1 MAEHG
6 DIAIIGMACRV
17 AGANSPSEL
26 WDLLESSRD
35 VQTEI
40 TRFNINTFY
49 HPDGGP
55 RKGLTNVKR
64 AYMLDNNSI
73 DRFDHAFFQVTPVEA
88 SAIDPQQRMLL
99 EIAYEVIESA
109 GIPLDEF
116 MGTNTA
122 VFAGMDSC
130 DYHNIMTR
138 DIEATPRYL
147 ATGTA
152 TCMAANRISYFFNLS
167 GASMAVDTA
176 CSSTMTAVHQA
187 VRALQQGDSSMAIV
201 CGAKLILTPDM
212 YIPSSELGF
221 LSPRGRCHSFDAS
234 GDGYGR
240 AEGVLSLLLKPL
252 ADAIRDNDPV
262 RAIVKGV
269 ALNQD
274 GRTQGITLP
283 SSEAQK
289 NNMNKL
295 YGNLSL
301 DPASIQY
308 LEAHGTGTAAG
319 DPLEFSAIN
328 EVFSRTDR
336 PENLIVGSV
345 KSNIGHLEAC
355 AALAGIIKTVGCLER
370 RRIPSQMHL
379 TMPNPRIDF
388 TKVRIPMATLEW
400 PRTEGPR
407 RAGVNTFGAGGTNGH
422 AVLEGYDR
430 DLESPSS
437 VAKSRRF
444 LYRLSA
450 ADEDSL
456 LRLCGLYAEF
466 IGKKKPN
473 IHDLAHTLLSRRS
486 LLRYSASFSAKT
498 ADEII
503 QKLSSKSFEVQMR
516 GQRSITNVVF
526 VFTGQGAQWAGMGIN
541 LLAQLPVFANV
552 IEECDQALANL
563 PDRPD
568 WSIADEI
575 MKVDTNSNV
584 SQAHISQ
591 PLCTALQL
599 GLVEVWQSWGL
610 KPNSVIGHS
619 SGEIAAAYA
628 AGFLSLRDAIVI
640 AYYRGAC
647 LAPLVSASIKS
658 EPKGAMCA
666 VGLSEVDAISL
677 IAKYSRGVDLAAVN
691 SPKSCTL
698 SGDREKIEE
707 IVTSCEE
714 NGIFCRKLKIN
725 LAYHSYHM
733 LAVAKQY
740 EEALQNAS
748 ISPLDSSQNCPMFSS
763 VTKEMLR
770 AENCTAEYWK
780 DNMVSTVEFSSALAE
795 CMKSS
800 SEDTAILELGP
811 HPALHGPIKEI
822 LKDLEKEDI
831 KIFSSCLRGKD
842 DMDSILKSAGAMI
855 VSRVALDARAI
866 NAVIDD
872 TNQLA
877 SGNVLTDLPTYTWDH
892 STPIWHESRISRNI
906 RFRKFPH
913 HELLG
918 SRYLEDIPSSPSWRK
933 MLMLKELMWLQ
944 EYQDTQNEGSI
955 PSSVFILMALE
966 AARQLSH
973 STEAVH
979 GHIEITDMNFEK
991 DLDFGLFRTPETVV
1005 ELHFNAHMVSDSA
1018 YTFNISSFPTDES
1031 GTGTRHCFGKLIW
1044 SSEELQQPE
1053 LGNVDI
1059 AHDPIL
1065 LDRAKGIYPDMT
1077 YNMIDLTFGFSSCA
1091 AEFAA
1096 PLEGPE
1102 LCIDPITLNTIL
1114 NVTKS
1119 LVLNEILPC
1128 STKLSYIS
1136 SLKIPYTPPTSRAG
1150 RFVVQ
1155 SNSQNSSKH
1164 TSDIE
1169 IFMDEYTMFVSG
1181 VELATMGALTS
1192 SLVLGS
1198 VYFQERN
1205 IPDITV
1211 GSLPGT
1217 SFQDCV
1223 DMVTHKWP
1231 MADVGLCHLNA
1242 SEFDE
1247 TMKLLLRHN
1256 RRAFR
1261 SIQAVGCGNET
1272 YDNLHIVDKLS
1283 TTIQLHLLVAD
1294 RVPDISKISEA
1305 LHVGGI
1311 LCLKSN
1317 TLDPANSKSFAR
1329 IGGIT
1334 RFESS
1339 RAECTL
1345 WRKLG
1350 YANCIPSQKPT
1361 KLFASLEDGSQY
1373 LEQPVDEID
1382 LEPECVTAFCEAQ
1395 NQPYDAVIIE
1405 SKDKSIIGTWPG
1417 NKFIPWMQHL
1427 LKFTERIIWATTK
1440 HLGDPF
1446 SSLAGTLLRTL
1457 QAEQPSLKVIWLTF
1471 DNSESEDVI
1480 REMIASAR
1488 FGSLMDSNEIHYDMR
1503 NSKSYITRYLPDDEL
1518 SALNGVSIPC
1528 RTIASI
1534 IGKDYDIGMETGQAP
1549 SILVSNHD
1557 NSTDL
1562 HANDDILIDVVA
1574 SVVDEADVKM
1584 FSGTA
1589 TSLPG
1594 GFFAGYVLSSSNE
1607 LSRSGSPVVGWST
1620 EQGKSNRLS
1629 VSSIQTYKCNNG
1641 NDLPASAAHFAAMC
1655 VSLAVVDG
1663 HARAR
1668 IGDTFQL
1675 HVSGL
1680 LKEAIERYVLDC
1692 GASVVESEYA
1702 KAANFVVASDISKGL
1717 TVNGNYVD
1725 VEKYLTS
1732 DHGIYITGRVWKEHP
1747 VFESPL
1753 SLYHLPDLKHSFQG
1767 QFETTYSSVIIHES
1781 IEDVE
1786 ESIAVYK
1793 KPRMMF
1799 SDGAYIII
1807 GGLGGLGRFVCS
1819 WMVENGA
1826 RNLFVI
1832 SRNGLNSDEAQK
1844 TFDRINASDA
1854 MMEVIKAD
1862 ACDKTAISE
1871 ALSRIRQRFAIKGI
1885 LNMAVLLGDAPMASM
1900 SGSDWDLALQLKI
1913 KSSWILHEETLH
1925 DELEFFIL
1933 FSSIASVLGNRN
1945 QAGYNVGNS
1954 FLNALTKY
1962 RRSHGLTGVSIG
1974 LGAMI
1979 DTGILHNLRQ
1989 GPGLLETLTR
1999 SGLSHLAKHHLA
2011 KIMEAAVTE
2020 SHNPASTRSFI
2031 LTGLD
2036 MFERVN
2042 DRLVGAKDQT
2052 MLYWTELPE
2061 FGFLQSYKTTWDVDD
2076 GHENEMTLKEKVATL
2091 DENRIRE
2098 TVMDAFLSFLAG
2110 LLGFQTQIFDRQ
2122 SPLVVYGLDSLS
2134 AVSCQYWFH
2143 RELDAAVKVSEILG
2157 AASFLGLVGLVCER
2171 IKPPEGEIMTVNG
2184 A

>member
-1 MAEHG
+1 MTEHG

-35 VQTEI
+35 VQTDI

-55 RKGLTNVKR
+55 RKGLTNVKH
-64 AYMLDNNSI
+64 AYMLDNNII

-109 GIPLDEF
+109 GIPLDDF

-252 ADAIRDNDPV
+252 ANAIRDNDPI

-370 RRIPSQMHL
+370 KRIPSQMHL
-379 TMPNPRIDF
+379 TTPNPKIDF

-400 PRTEGPR
+400 PCTKGPR

-430 DLESPSS
+430 DLQSPSS
-437 VAKSRRF
+437 ATNSRRF

-456 LRLCGLYAEF
+456 LRLCEIYAEF
-466 IGKKKPN
+466 VGKKNPN

-503 QKLSSKSFEVQMR
+503 KKLSSKSFEVQMR

-541 LLAQLPVFANV
+541 LFAQLPVFANV
-552 IEECDQALANL
+552 IKQCDQALANL

-568 WSIADEI
+568 WFIVDEI
-575 MKVDTNSNV
+575 MKLDTESNV

-599 GLVEVWQSWGL
+599 GLVEVWKSWGL
-610 KPNSVIGHS
+610 KPNSVVGHS

-640 AYYRGAC
+640 AYYRGTC
-647 LAPLVSASIKS
+647 LAPLVSVSIKS

-677 IAKYSRGVDLAAVN
+677 IAKYSRDVDLAAVN

-707 IVTSCEE
+707 IVTSSEE

-725 LAYHSYHM
+725 LAYHSHHM

-740 EEALQNAS
+740 EEALRDAS
-748 ISPLDSSQNCPMFSS
+748 ISPLNSSQNCPMFSS

-795 CMKSS
+795 CMKSAPK
-800 SEDTAILELGP
+800 DTTILELGP

-822 LKDLEKEDI
+822 LMDLEKEDI
-831 KIFSSCLRGKD
+831 KIFSSCTRGKD
-842 DMDSILKSAGAMI
+842 DMDLMLKSAGAMI

-866 NAVIDD
+866 NAVVDN
-872 TNQLA
+872 TNKPA

-933 MLMLKELMWLQ
+933 MLMLKEEMWLQ
-944 EYQDTQNEGSI
+944 EYQDTQNERSI
-955 PSSVFILMALE
+955 PSSIFILMAVE
-966 AARQLSH
+966 AARQLNH
-973 STEAVH
+973 STKPVQ
-979 GHIEITDMNFEK
+979 GHIEITDINFEK
-991 DLDFGLFRTPETVV
+991 DLDFDLFRTPETVV
-1005 ELHFNAHMVSDSA
+1005 ELHFGAHMVGDSA

-1044 SSEELQQPE
+1044 SSEELQLPE
-1053 LGNVDI
+1053 LANINVS
-1059 AHDPIL
+1059 HDPIL
-1065 LDRAKGIYPDMT
+1065 LHRAKGVYPDMA
-1077 YNMIDLTFGFSSCA
+1077 YNMIDLTFGLSSCA
-1091 AEFAA
+1091 GEFAA
-1096 PLEGPE
+1096 PLEASE
-1102 LCIDPITLNTIL
+1102 LCIDPIALNTIL
-1114 NVTKS
+1114 NATKS
-1119 LVLNEILPC
+1119 LALNDRLPC

-1136 SLKIPYTPPTSRAG
+1136 SLRIPCTPPTSRAG
-1150 RFVVQ
+1150 RFVVR
-1155 SNSQNSSKH
+1155 SNSQSSPKH

-1169 IFMDEYTMFVSG
+1169 IFMAEYTMFVSG
-1181 VELATMGALTS
+1181 VELTNMGALKPS
-1192 SLVLGS
+1192 SVLGS
-1198 VYFQERN
+1198 LYFQERN
-1205 IPDITV
+1205 MPDITI

-1217 SFQDCV
+1217 SFEDCV
-1223 DMVTHKWP
+1223 DMVTHRWP
-1231 MADVGLCHLNA
+1231 MADVGLYHLNA
-1242 SEFDE
+1242 SEFEE
-1247 TMKLLLRHN
+1247 TMKLLHRHT

-1261 SIQAVGCGNET
+1261 SIQAVGYGNGT
-1272 YDNLHIVDKLS
+1272 YDNLRIVDELS
-1283 TTIQLHLLVAD
+1283 PTIKLHLLVAD
-1294 RVPDISKISEA
+1294 EVPDISKISEV
-1305 LHVGGI
+1305 LHIGGI

-1317 TLDPANSKSFAR
+1317 TSDPANSRSFAR

-1334 RFESS
+1334 RFEGS

-1345 WRKLG
+1345 WRNLG
-1350 YANCIPSQKPT
+1350 HANGIQPRKPT
-1361 KLFASLEDGSQY
+1361 KLFASVEDSSQY
-1373 LEQPVDEID
+1373 LEQPVDEMIN

-1395 NQPYDAVIIE
+1395 NQPYDAVIVE
-1405 SKDKSIIGTWPG
+1405 SKEKSIISTWPG
-1417 NKFIPWMQHL
+1417 NNFIPWMQHL
-1427 LKFTERIIWATTK
+1427 LKFAERIIWATTK
-1440 HLGDPF
+1440 HVGDPF
-1446 SSLAGTLLRTL
+1446 TSLAGILLRTL

-1471 DNSESEDVI
+1471 ENSESEDVI
-1480 REMIASAR
+1480 RDMITSAR
-1488 FGSLMDSNEIHYDMR
+1488 FGSLMDGNEIHYDMR

-1528 RTIASI
+1528 RTISSI
-1534 IGKDYDIGMETGQAP
+1534 LGKDYDIGMETGQAP

-1557 NSTDL
+1557 DSTEL
-1562 HANDDILIDVVA
+1562 QANNEILIDVVA
-1574 SVVDEADVKM
+1574 SVVDEADVKI
-1584 FSGTA
+1584 FSGKA

-1594 GFFAGYVLSSSNE
+1594 GFFAGYVLSSSNK
-1607 LSRSGSPVVGWST
+1607 SFRSGPPVVGWST
-1620 EQGKSNRLS
+1620 EQGKSNRLT
-1629 VSSIQTYKCNNG
+1629 VPSIQSYECNDV

-1668 IGDTFQL
+1668 MGDTFQL

-1702 KAANFVVASDISKGL
+1702 NAATFVVAIDVSKGL

-1725 VEKYLTS
+1725 VEKYLVS

-1767 QFETTYSSVIIHES
+1767 QYETNYSCVIIHES

-1793 KPRMMF
+1793 KPRMIF

-1826 RNLFVI
+1826 GNLFVI
-1832 SRNGLNSDEAQK
+1832 SRSGLNSDEAQE
-1844 TFDRINASDA
+1844 TFDRINATDA
-1854 MMEVIKAD
+1854 IMEVIKAD
-1862 ACDKTAISE
+1862 ACDQAAISE
-1871 ALSRIRQRFAIKGI
+1871 ALSRVRQRFAIKGI

-1900 SGSDWDLALQLKI
+1900 RGSDWDLALQLKI
-1913 KSSWILHEETLH
+1913 KSSWILHEATLH

-1954 FLNALTKY
+1954 FLNALAKY
-1962 RRSHGLTGVSIG
+1962 RRSHGLAGISIG

-1979 DTGILHNLRQ
+1979 DTGILHALRQ

-2036 MFERVN
+2036 MFERVD

-2061 FGFLQSYKTTWDVDD
+2061 FGFLQSYKKTWDMDD
-2076 GHENEMTLKEKVATL
+2076 GHGNEMTLKEKVATL
-2091 DENRIRE
+2091 DENQMRE
-2098 TVMDAFLSFLAG
+2098 TVMNAFLSFLAG

-2171 IKPPEGEIMTVNG
+2171 IKPTEGSMIVNG